1 MHGDLAR
8 EIKMPTTLAIKK
20 ADDLLFGTACKPV
33 HCGYDLTIGAGQVFP
48 EINFTLPPIDIN
60 AGTWSQIRGQYQTM
74 ISEICQRAVELYC
87 PGLVVEFE
95 LLPPMTVNPG
105 WGAEITGIIKNTLDQ
120 YYHKEKLHSALRV
133 TPVDIRE
140 ENRPPRLRNGL
151 MWEKIT
157 ESFRLCAQAGAD
169 LLAIESTGGKELH
182 DEMLVSGD
190 LKGIVFALGVLGV
203 RDMEFLWKHIVDIAR
218 QNKII
223 ASGDTACGF
232 ANTAM
237 VLAEKKMIPRVLA
250 AVVRSASIVRSLVA
264 CWQGATGP
272 TKDCGYEGPFL
283 KAITGIPISME
294 GKSSACA
301 HLSPLGNIASA
312 CCDLWSN
319 ESVQNV
325 RLLSASAPVV
335 CLEQLIYD
343 CRLMN
348 EALRSGKAT
357 ALTLQKLLSNSDA
370 AYDPQAYILQP
381 EIVISISEKIIRQ
394 KTPLQMTLAAVDA
407 TLDILRAAVKQ
418 KEIILSGTELRWLD
432 MLMMQRETIADD
444 ETKLLQ
450 DIISSSAGLKF
461 DPKEYGF

>member
-1 MHGDLAR
+1 
-8 EIKMPTTLAIKK
+8 MPASLAIKNAADLQFGK
-20 ADDLLFGTACKPV
+20 ALKPV
-33 HCGYDLTIGAGQVFP
+33 HCGYDLTIGDGRVFP

-60 AGTWSQIRGQYQTM
+60 TETWAQICSEYRVM
-74 ISEICQRAVELYC
+74 IGEICQRAIELHC

-95 LLPPMTVNPG
+95 LLPPMTLHPR
-105 WGAEITGIIKNTLDQ
+105 WGADITGIIKSTLDQ

-133 TPVDIRE
+133 TPVDLRE
-140 ENRPPRLRNGL
+140 DTRPPQLRHGL
-151 MWEKIT
+151 MWEKVM

-182 DEMLVSGD
+182 DEMLVTGD

-203 RDMEFLWKHIVDIAR
+203 RDMKFLWKQIVDIAR
-218 QNKII
+218 QYKII

-250 AVVRSASIVRSLVA
+250 AIVRSASIVRSLEAYRQDAV
-264 CWQGATGP
+264 GP
-272 TKDCGYEGPFL
+272 TKDCAYEGPFL
-283 KAITGIPISME
+283 KAITGVPISME

-319 ESVQNV
+319 ESVQNI

-335 CLEQLIYD
+335 YLEQLIYD

-348 EALRSGKAT
+348 EAIRSGKPAVL
-357 ALTLQKLLSNSDA
+357 ALQKLLSSSDA
-370 AYDPQAYILQP
+370 AHDPQAYILQP
-381 EIVISISEKIIRQ
+381 EMVITICKKIVQ
-394 KTPLQMTLAAVDA
+394 ATTPLQMTLAAVDA
-407 TLDILRAAVKQ
+407 TLDILRRAVKE
-418 KEIILSGTELRWLD
+418 KEIVLAATELRWLD
-432 MLMMQRETIADD
+432 MLMVQREMIADD
-444 ETKLLQ
+444 EAELLQ
-450 DIISSSAGLKF
+450 DILSASTELKF
-461 DPKEYGF
+461 DPKEYAL

>member
-1 MHGDLAR
+1 
-8 EIKMPTTLAIKK
+8 MPTTLAIKK
-20 ADDLLFGTACKPV
+20 ADDLLFGKASSTV

-60 AGTWSQIRGQYQTM
+60 AGTWSQIRNEYQTM
-74 ISEICQRAVELYC
+74 IGEICQRAVELHC

-95 LLPPMTVNPG
+95 LLPPMTINPG
-105 WGAEITGIIKNTLDQ
+105 WGAEITGILKSTLDQ

-140 ENRPPRLRNGL
+140 NTRSPQLRHGL
-151 MWEKIT
+151 MWEKLL

-169 LLAIESTGGKELH
+169 LLAIESTGGKVVH

-203 RDMEFLWKHIVDIAR
+203 RDMEFLWKQIVDIAR

-250 AVVRSASIVRSLVA
+250 AIVRSASIVRSLVA

-272 TKDCGYEGPFL
+272 TKDCAYEGPFL
-283 KAITGIPISME
+283 KAITGVPISME

-319 ESVQNV
+319 ESVQNI

-348 EALRSGKAT
+348 EALHSGKA
-357 ALTLQKLLSNSDA
+357 AVLTLQKLLCSSDA

-381 EIVISISEKIIRQ
+381 EIVITICKKIIRE

-407 TLDILRAAVKQ
+407 TLDILRSAVKE
-418 KEIILSGTELRWLD
+418 KKIFISATELRWLD
-432 MLMMQRETIADD
+432 MLMRQRETIVDD
-444 ETKLLQ
+444 EAKLIQ
-450 DIISSSAGLKF
+450 DIISSSAEIKF
-461 DPKEYGF
+461 DPKEYGLKQ